1 MIKNMQICYQNYNRM
16 VQENKKGERYR
27 NKMGLAKN
35 KNRFHTI
42 RYSKQK
48 TKKRKDN
55 LKTMEIQLELEE
67 KVLQNL
73 P

>member
-1 MIKNMQICYQNYNRM
+1 M

-55 LKTMEIQLELEE
+55 LKTMEI
-67 KVLQNL
+67 
-73 P
+73 